1 MVATKFG
8 FINHGVLLKEIF
20 HKELHKLMNTSLI
33 IEVDNIEKAIDLLEN
48 TLKTKKYSLND
59 E

>member
-8 FINHGVLLKEIF
+8 FIDHGMLLKEVS
-20 HKELHKLMNTSLI
+20 HKELHKLMNTSLVV
-33 IEVDNIEKAIDLLEN
+33 EVDNVEKAVDLLEN
-48 TLKTKKYSLND
+48 TLKTKKYSIND